1 MFFWGE
7 GGNLLR
13 KPSVLVAQL
22 WCPTLCNTMS
32 HSPPGSS
39 VPGILQAR
47 ILEWVAIPFSR
58 GSSQP
63 WDQTQVYCT
72 AGGFFTVWA
81 SREAQRMLEWVALP
95 FSRGSSQPRGRT
107 WVSCLA
113 GGFLVT
119 VWASREAPEGA
130 QAFLCHR
137 LYLLFSGLLVLC
149 PLLWQRAGYSPLCEI
164 ENRPGVLMG
173 PSPSVSARSTLFPH
187 FTSGVRVCLLAYV
200 TDLSFLMLLLLYS
213 TSMWCLNT

>member
-130 QAFLCHR
+130 QWLSCAIGCICCFQGSWFSVPCSDKELDILLYVR
-137 LYLLFSGLLVLC
+137 LRIGPVSSWGLPPLYLLE
-149 PLLWQRAGYSPLCEI
+149 A
-164 ENRPGVLMG
+164 
-173 PSPSVSARSTLFPH
+173 
-187 FTSGVRVCLLAYV
+187 
-200 TDLSFLMLLLLYS
+200 LSFP
-213 TSMWCLNT
+213 TSLPESEFAYLPT